1 MTGVHGYDIRSI
13 PIVFHY
19 SVGIDIAYPRM
30 VGIAKASVNGIGK
43 RLFDPRFFVCH
54 EKENVMRYEATSTET
69 ALAANGRIINAAT
82 PWHIIVDTD
91 EETITVRKRN
101 LSMIGVDEDVL
112 AFRFIRRIRIDE
124 HLFGADIE
132 IKAVG
137 GAATAY
143 CLSKKDCKKI
153 KQILME
159 YNATKR
165 GKGII
170 FS

>member
-1 MTGVHGYDIRSI
+1 
-13 PIVFHY
+13 
-19 SVGIDIAYPRM
+19 
-30 VGIAKASVNGIGK
+30 
-43 RLFDPRFFVCH
+43 
-54 EKENVMRYEATSTET
+54 MRYEATSTET

-101 LSMIGVDEDVL
+101 LTMIGVDEEVL

-124 HLFGADIE
+124 HLIGADIE

-137 GAATAY
+137 GTVTAY
-143 CLSKKDCKKI
+143 CLAKKDCKRI

-170 FS
+170 FA

>member
-1 MTGVHGYDIRSI
+1 MR
-13 PIVFHY
+13 FE
-19 SVGIDIAYPRM
+19 
-30 VGIAKASVNGIGK
+30 AK
-43 RLFDPRFFVCH
+43 
-54 EKENVMRYEATSTET
+54 STEA
-69 ALAANGRIINAAT
+69 ALAANGKIINAAT
-82 PWHIIVDTD
+82 PWHLIVDTD

-101 LSMIGVDEDVL
+101 LTMIGVDEDVL
-112 AFRFIRRIRIDE
+112 AFRFIRRIRIDQ
-124 HLFGADIE
+124 HLIGADIE

-137 GAATAY
+137 GTVTAY
-143 CLSKKDCKKI
+143 CLSKSDCKRV

>member
-1 MTGVHGYDIRSI
+1 
-13 PIVFHY
+13 
-19 SVGIDIAYPRM
+19 
-30 VGIAKASVNGIGK
+30 
-43 RLFDPRFFVCH
+43 
-54 EKENVMRYEATSTET
+54 MRYEATSTE
-69 ALAANGRIINAAT
+69 AAMAVNGRIINAAT

-91 EETITVRKRN
+91 EETITVSKRN
-101 LSMIGVDEDVL
+101 LSMIGVDKDIL

-124 HLFGADIE
+124 HLIGADIE

-137 GAATAY
+137 GTVSAY
-143 CLSKKDCKKI
+143 SLSKKDCKRI

-170 FS
+170 FA